1 MTTRERFRHYLDD
14 GRPVLL
20 DGATGTELYN
30 RGVFIN
36 RCFEAANITD
46 PELVLA
52 LHRDYVAAGAG
63 ALLTN
68 SWGANALK
76 LAGHSL
82 EEKLE
87 EINLAAARIA
97 REAAGDE
104 IFVAGAVGPL
114 GRRIEPWGTLSAEDA
129 FRAFSRQIACL
140 ERGGVDFLFLETFSD
155 PNELEQAIRAAKAA
169 APHLPVAASLTIDLA
184 GNLVHGG
191 SLEQAIET
199 IDACGADIVGLNCSV
214 GPQPTLSAIERV
226 KRLTARPL
234 SVKPNAGL
242 PRQVEGRT
250 IYMSTPEYLATF
262 TRNFLQAGVQ
272 FVGGC
277 CGTTPAH
284 VKTMAQAYRHFMA
297 MRGGRETIDV
307 APREKHQVR
316 GGAGSADVS
325 AARSHEERSEVRR
338 VLFAEKS
345 KWSARIAAGEKVYA
359 LEHLPPSGVDMGPL
373 LERTQ
378 KVKAAGIDVINIP
391 DGPRASSRMSTILAA
406 VMIEQRVGI
415 ETILHYTC
423 RDRNLI
429 GMQSD
434 LLGIHAVGLRNVL
447 VVTGD
452 PPKVGNYPNATGVFD
467 VDAIGLTRVVHQL
480 NGGIDVGD
488 RSIGQPTALSIG
500 VGVNPVHRDFDYE
513 MERYRRKVD
522 AGAEWAITQP
532 VFDAADMFRFL
543 EYVEK
548 HSVRIPVIAGIWPLT
563 SLRNAQFMHNEV
575 PGVSIPD
582 EVMDAMSRAG
592 SRDEAMRTGVEI
604 ASELRRRLE
613 ADVQGFQISAPFGRI
628 DMALAVAGPRRP

>member
-1 MTTRERFRHYLDD
+1 MTTRERFRHYLDN

-46 PELVLA
+46 PELVLG
-52 LHRDYVAAGAG
+52 LHQDYVAAGAG

-68 SWGANALK
+68 SWGANELK

-82 EEKLE
+82 EERLE
-87 EINLAAARIA
+87 EINLTAARLA
-97 REAAGDE
+97 REAAGDDV
-104 IFVAGAVGPL
+104 FVGGAVGPL
-114 GRRIEPWGTLSAEDA
+114 GRRMEPWGTLSAEQA
-129 FRAFSRQIACL
+129 WNAFSRQIACL
-140 ERGGVDFLFLETFSD
+140 ERGGVDFLFLETFPD

-169 APHLPVAASLTIDLA
+169 APQLPVAASLTIDLA
-184 GNLVHGG
+184 GDLVHGG

-199 IDACGADIVGLNCSV
+199 IDGCGADIVGLNCSV
-214 GPQPTLSAIERV
+214 GPQPTLNAIERV

-284 VKTMAQAYRHFMA
+284 LRSMAQAYRHFLA
-297 MRGGRETIDV
+297 MRGDRETSDARVRGRER
-307 APREKHQVR
+307 ARS
-316 GGAGSADVS
+316 GAGTAV
-325 AARSHEERSEVRR
+325 AAQPAEERPRVRR
-338 VLFAEKS
+338 VRFAEKS
-345 KWSARIAAGEKVYA
+345 RWSAKIAAGEKVYA
-359 LEHLPPSGVDMGPL
+359 LELLPPSGVDIEPL
-373 LERTQ
+373 LERTE

-467 VDAIGLTRVVHQL
+467 VDAIGLTRVVHEL
-480 NGGIDVGD
+480 NGGIDVGGRD
-488 RSIGQPTALSIG
+488 IGEPTALSIG

-532 VFDAADMFRFL
+532 VFDVADMFRFL

-548 HSVRIPVIAGIWPLT
+548 HGVRIPVIAGIWPLT

-582 EVMDAMSRAG
+582 QVMDAMAKAG

-604 ASELRRRLE
+604 ASDLRRTVE

-628 DMALAVAGPRRP
+628 DMALAVAGTQRP